1 MIEVKVKKN
10 NIEKAL
16 REFKRK
22 VKDSKLMLE
31 LSENSYYTNPSVKN
45 RRQKLRAKLRMK
57 QNTEKINNSD

>member
-10 NIEKAL
+10 NVERAL

-31 LSENSYYTNPSVKN
+31 LSEKSYYTKPSVKK
-45 RRQKLRAKLRMK
+45 RRQKLRSKLRMR
-57 QNTEKINNSD
+57 QNTEKNNNSY

>member
-10 NIEKAL
+10 NVEKAL

-31 LSENSYYTNPSVKN
+31 LSEKSYYTKPSVKK
-45 RRQKLRAKLRMK
+45 RRQKLRSKLRMR
-57 QNTEKINNSD
+57 QNTEKINNSR

>member
-22 VKDSKLMLE
+22 VKDSKLLLE
-31 LSENSYYTNPSVKN
+31 LSEKSYYTKPSVK
-45 RRQKLRAKLRMK
+45 RRRKKLRSKLRMR
-57 QNTEKINNSD
+57 QNTEKNNISY

>member
-31 LSENSYYTNPSVKN
+31 LSENSYYTKPSVKN
-45 RRQKLRAKLRMK
+45 RRQKLRAKLIMK

>member
-1 MIEVKVKKN
+1 LIEVKVRKN

-31 LSENSYYTNPSVKN
+31 LSENSYYTKPSVKK
-45 RRQKLRAKLRMK
+45 RRQKLLAKLRFK
-57 QNTEKINNSD
+57 QNTEKDNNIN

>member
-10 NIEKAL
+10 NVEKAL

-31 LSENSYYTNPSVKN
+31 LSEKSYYTKPSVKKK
-45 RRQKLRAKLRMK
+45 RQKLRSKLRMR
-57 QNTEKINNSD
+57 QNTEKINNSR

>member
-22 VKDSKLMLE
+22 VKDSKLLLE
-31 LSENSYYTNPSVKN
+31 LSEKSYYTKPSVK
-45 RRQKLRAKLRMK
+45 RRRKKLNGKGWQGPKYMIYYK
-57 QNTEKINNSD
+57 W